1 MDEAKDEAENEACN
15 YFPLSLCDNLRVGN
29 TLACMMI
36 IEEKQI
42 DLSNPYIA
50 GSGFG
55 LVT

>member
-1 MDEAKDEAENEACN
+1 MDEAKDEAENEACI